1 MFLICMRIICT
12 DGTRPVSVRLTLV
25 DRPGTIDSDPMNP
38 AILHFVSSNSATGS
52 LKLQES

>member
-1 MFLICMRIICT
+1 MRIICT